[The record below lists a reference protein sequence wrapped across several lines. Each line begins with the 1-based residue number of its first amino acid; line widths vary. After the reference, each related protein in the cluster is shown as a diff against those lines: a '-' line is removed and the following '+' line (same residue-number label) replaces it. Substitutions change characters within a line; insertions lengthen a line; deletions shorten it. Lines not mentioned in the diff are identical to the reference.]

1 MGDPSRNLLP
11 LEYQEYTLRDGS
23 DRFGDSPCWH
33 NDHVDLYKSVLR
45 PLLFKVDPET
55 VHEWALKMASKGL
68 IKEQRAVDYTAL
80 EQEFFGAKFKN
91 PLGLAAG
98 FDKNAVALGQWEAA
112 GFGFVEIGT
121 VTYHPQEGNPK
132 PRLFRLPDDQALI
145 NRLGFNNTGAVQM
158 RENISSTRCEI
169 PYGINVGKSYVAPLE
184 KAGEDYKKTF
194 DTLRGCGS
202 YFVVNVSSPNTP
214 GLRTL
219 QEKDKLTEVLRA
231 IRDVAPVVPLFVKV
245 APDLELTA
253 VDEIIEVAINMRLTG
268 LIATNTTI
276 GRAGLTTPSNETGG
290 LSGRP
295 LRALSERMIAHIA
308 KNSNERL
315 LLIGA
320 GGIFNG
326 EDLYRR
332 ISLGA
337 HLCQVYTG
345 WVYGGPNMVVDTL
358 AELVSLM
365 EARGFKDLQALRGTG
380 L

>member
-1 MGDPSRNLLP
+1 M
-11 LEYQEYTLRDGS
+11 
-23 DRFGDSPCWH
+23 
-33 NDHVDLYKSVLR
+33 
-45 PLLFKVDPET
+45 DPET
-55 VHEWALKMASKGL
+55 VHEWVLKMAAKGL
-68 IKEQRAVDYTAL
+68 IKEQRAVEYTAL

-98 FDKNAVALGQWEAA
+98 FDKNAIALGQWEAA
-112 GFGFVEIGT
+112 GFGFVEVGT
-121 VTYHPQEGNPK
+121 VTYQAQEGNPK

-145 NRLGFNNTGAVQM
+145 NRLGFNNIGAARVA
-158 RENISSTRCEI
+158 RNIASMRCEI
-169 PYGINVGKSYVAPLE
+169 PFGINVGKSYVAPIE
-184 KAGEDYKKTF
+184 SAAEDYKKTF
-194 DTLRGCGS
+194 ETMRGMGN

-219 QEKDKLTEVLRA
+219 QEKDKLTDVLSA

-253 VDEIIEVAINMRLTG
+253 VDEIIEVAFEKRITG

-276 GRAGLTTPSNETGG
+276 GRAGVTTPTNEAGG

-295 LRALSERMIAHIA
+295 LRALSDTILAHIA
-308 KNSNERL
+308 RNSQEKL
-315 LLIGA
+315 YLIGV
-320 GGIFNG
+320 GGIFTG
-326 EDLYRR
+326 EDLYRK

-345 WVYGGPNMVVDTL
+345 WVYRGPNMVVDAL
-358 AELVSLM
+358 AELVALM
-365 EARGFKDLQALRGTG
+365 EQRGFKKLEDLRGTG